1 MNIKEMIEA
10 NANITIAIKLE
21 DLHEF
26 GKSLILKTK
35 EILEADLIEQK
46 AEKYLTRFETCEYL
60 NINQSTLFRWSKRD
74 YLKPVEVGG
83 RRLYKMSDL
92 TRILNGGQK

>member
-1 MNIKEMIEA
+1 MDIKEMIEA
-10 NANITIAIKLE
+10 KANITVAIKLE
-21 DLHEF
+21 DLHEYT
-26 GKSLILKTK
+26 KYIILKTK
-35 EILEADLIEQK
+35 EYLEADLIEQK

-60 NINQSTLFRWSKRD
+60 KIDQSTLFRWSKRD

-92 TRILNGGQK
+92 TRILNGEQK